1 MVNMHMN
8 QTQYKFE
15 ATHKADSY
23 SPNTKVTV
31 ESDAESLSELC
42 EQFMQFLNAAGF
54 SYVKE
59 VVAYSE
65 VGQQDD
71 DIIATSEDQHFD
83 DGLDDVLRNL
93 DMYRKDKDK

>member
-1 MVNMHMN
+1 VNMHMN

-15 ATHKADSY
+15 ALHKADSY

-31 ESDAESLSELC
+31 ETDAESLSELC

-65 VGQQDD
+65 VGQSDD
-71 DIIATSEDQHFD
+71 DIIASSEDHIN

-93 DMYRKDKDK
+93 EQYRKDKDK

>member
-1 MVNMHMN
+1 MHMN

-31 ESDAESLSELC
+31 ETDAESLSELC
-42 EQFMQFLNAAGF
+42 EQFMQFLQGAGF

-71 DIIATSEDQHFD
+71 DIIASSEDHID